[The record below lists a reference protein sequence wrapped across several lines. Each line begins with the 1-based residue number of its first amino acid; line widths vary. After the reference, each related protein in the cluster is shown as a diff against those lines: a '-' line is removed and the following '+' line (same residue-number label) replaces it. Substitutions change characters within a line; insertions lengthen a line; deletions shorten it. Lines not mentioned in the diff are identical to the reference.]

1 MGAPIRVVEAAP
13 AFMTGKRDACVKPTM
28 PHPHRTGLK
37 KGLPIALGYLS
48 VSFGFGISAV
58 NGGLKA
64 IWAVLISLT
73 NLTSAGQ
80 LAGLAILIAQGP
92 VLEMILTELVVNLRY
107 SLMAIALTQKIER
120 FSTGHRLLAAFGI
133 TDEIFAVAA
142 AEKGPVT
149 PPYFYG
155 LMTLPY
161 LGWGLGTL
169 LGALAGDILP
179 ASVTSA
185 LGLAIYAMFVA
196 IVVPAAREDGGVG
209 WTLLIACGLSCL
221 FYYLSVFSFLTS
233 GFSVILCAVV
243 AAALMAWLRPVNERE
258 EAAA

>member
-1 MGAPIRVVEAAP
+1 
-13 AFMTGKRDACVKPTM
+13 M
-28 PHPHRTGLK
+28 PHPYRTGLK

-80 LAGLAILIAQGP
+80 LAGLAILLSQGTIA
-92 VLEMILTELVVNLRY
+92 EMVLTELVVNLRY
-107 SLMAIALTQKIER
+107 SLMAIALTQKLER
-120 FSTGHRLLAAFGI
+120 FPVGHRLLAAFGI

-149 PPYFYG
+149 PSYFYG

-161 LGWGLGTL
+161 VGWGLGTL

-179 ASVTSA
+179 ASVTAA

-221 FYYLSVFSFLTS
+221 FYYLPVFSFLTS
-233 GFSVILCAVV
+233 GFSVIVCAVV
-243 AAALMAWLRPVNERE
+243 AAALMAWLRPVQERE
-258 EAAA
+258 EAAS